1 MRLVD
6 TRYLLRYLLQDD
18 EAMYQKACEAIKAG
32 ASTRLESI
40 PEVVYVLAKAFDVS
54 RKETA
59 EAVAELLDDV
69 EIPER
74 ETVQDALAIF
84 AETSLDYVDCVYV
97 AVSKRNNER
106 VLTFDR
112 KTNSRMDKIGIPR
125 G

>member
-6 TRYLLRYLLQDD
+6 TRYLLRYLLRDD
-18 EAMYQKACEAIKAG
+18 GAMYQKACEAIKAG
-32 ASTRLESI
+32 ASTRPESI

-74 ETVQDALAIF
+74 ETL
-84 AETSLDYVDCVYV
+84 
-97 AVSKRNNER
+97 
-106 VLTFDR
+106 
-112 KTNSRMDKIGIPR
+112 
-125 G
+125 

>member
-6 TRYLLRYLLQDD
+6 NSYLLRYLLRND
-18 EAMYQKACEAIKAG
+18 EAMYQKACEAIKAE
-32 ASTRLESI
+32 ASTCLESI
-40 PEVVYVLAKAFDVS
+40 PEVVYVLTKAFDVS

-59 EAVAELLDDV
+59 EAMARLLDDV

-74 ETVQDALAIF
+74 ETVRDALAIF
-84 AETSLDYVDCVYV
+84 TETSLDYVGCVYV

-112 KTNSRMDKIGIPR
+112 KMNSRMDKTGIPR